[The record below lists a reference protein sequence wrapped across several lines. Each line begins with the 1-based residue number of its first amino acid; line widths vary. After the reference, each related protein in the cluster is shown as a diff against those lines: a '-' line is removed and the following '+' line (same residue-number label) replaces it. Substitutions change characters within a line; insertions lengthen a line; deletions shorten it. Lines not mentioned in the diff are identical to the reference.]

1 MGQTGPV
8 LSALGAGAG
17 SRPTGPL
24 PPFVAFLNSLLCPGV
39 AALSLLACTYA
50 YGETFSGY
58 YVVLA
63 VLAFLIASQVFDDID
78 LFLPWRI
85 MELARITRT
94 VLVAWAVVIGVVLFL
109 GYATQLTGEFSYEVI
124 VTWFAVTPL
133 ALLASIRVARRVVR
147 RVVATRTRA
156 LARTA
161 VIVGANNLGR
171 MFATR
176 VSKDPYLGISLAGFF
191 DDRAEERIGLFG
203 GDLLGTV
210 EDVPDYVRRKG
221 IHCVYIALPIAAQ
234 PRLLRLIKELRDTT
248 ASIYFLP
255 DFFMFDLVA
264 ARFDYVT
271 GIPVVAIC
279 ETPFYGVNAVLKRA
293 MDLLLGTLFLV
304 LLAPVM
310 LAIAIAI
317 RLDSPG
323 PALFRQRRYG
333 MDGSEIVVFKFRTM
347 KVAEDGASVRQ
358 AQRNDPR
365 ITRLGAFLRRT
376 SLDELPQFFNVV
388 AGTMSIVGPR
398 PHAVAHNEQYRKLI
412 PGYML
417 RHKVNPGITGW
428 AQVNGFRGETET
440 LEKMKRRVDLD
451 LDYLNNWSP
460 SLDLWIMVKT
470 VGCIWKDGNAY

>member
-1 MGQTGPV
+1 
-8 LSALGAGAG
+8 
-17 SRPTGPL
+17 
-24 PPFVAFLNSLLCPGV
+24 
-39 AALSLLACTYA
+39 
-50 YGETFSGY
+50 
-58 YVVLA
+58 
-63 VLAFLIASQVFDDID
+63 
-78 LFLPWRI
+78 
-85 MELARITRT
+85 
-94 VLVAWAVVIGVVLFL
+94 
-109 GYATQLTGEFSYEVI
+109 
-124 VTWFAVTPL
+124 
-133 ALLASIRVARRVVR
+133 
-147 RVVATRTRA
+147 VVATQTRS

-161 VIVGANNLGR
+161 IVVGANNLGR

-428 AQVNGFRGETET
+428 AQINGLRGETDT
-440 LEKMKRRVDLD
+440 VEKMKRRVDLD
-451 LDYLNNWSP
+451 IEYLNNWSP
-460 SLDLWIMVKT
+460 SLDLWIMIRT